1 MQVVATLA
9 TAAKAPSPPGDK
21 AVNIMLG
28 TVAGA
33 GQVRKDVASLGA
45 VDCVSRNALPSK
57 QQLIG
62 SVCTAL
68 VLPEST
74 AVPPTAGG
82 LHL

>member
-45 VDCVSRNALPSK
+45 VDCMSRPALQSK